1 MKKIRVLALVMIF
14 AFAALGG
21 AYAMWYDSLN
31 LYTAINTGLVDV
43 CWQNVKSSDDGGY
56 YAEMPGGAGQNV
68 FQGNL
73 DSMDSGNPNGGELK
87 NVASLNYQLADDSE
101 WSDFRTVNDQLS
113 ITLKNAYPGYQES
126 IEADIV
132 NVGSVPVKFRV
143 IEKDVPE
150 WVVVQVDLHSNES
163 GEAQE
168 WTALEGYQLDPGAIV
183 HATITYRIKQTAE
196 QGKQVS
202 FTLQLK
208 GIQWNEYSPDESY
221 VLPYS
226 IQTDR
231 IGD

>member
-21 AYAMWYDSLN
+21 AYAMWYDSLY
-31 LYTAINTGLVDV
+31 LYTTINTGSVDV
-43 CWQNVKSSDDGGY
+43 CWENVKTSDDGGY
-56 YAEMPGGAGQNV
+56 YAEMSGEARANV
-68 FQGNL
+68 HMGNV
-73 DSMDSGNPNGGELK
+73 DSMDAGNPNGGELK
-87 NVASLNYQLADDSE
+87 NIASLNAQLTSDSE
-101 WSDFRTVNDQLS
+101 WSDFRVVNDQLN

-126 IEADIV
+126 VEADIV
-132 NVGSVPVKFRV
+132 NLGSVPVKFRV
-143 IEKDVPE
+143 IKEDVPA
-150 WVVVQVDLHSNES
+150 WVVVQVDLYSNEL
-163 GEAQE
+163 GEVQE

-183 HATITYRIKQTAE
+183 HARITYRIHQSAE
-196 QGKQVS
+196 QSKQIA
-202 FTLQLK
+202 FKLQLK